1 MRARAMPVPCST
13 RSGQMLSP
21 DGAIATT
28 ERARPRRANSRATRA
43 PSELPSTC
51 TRPTPSP
58 STVRS
63 TASVR
68 AATVGRTSRCGDRPD
83 PGSSTFRTS
92 KRSASA
98 GRTAAKSRRE
108 LPQPC
113 SSSSGS
119 PAPERT
125 TDRVAVTAVVYPSRR
140 GRPVTP
146 PTRCAARAPIGGDD
160 VRVTAAPIARPNAV
174 PGAASSLDELADLV
188 ADGDVVVLSGAG
200 LSTDSGIPDYRGATG
215 SLRRHTPMTF
225 QTFTRDPRGRHRY
238 WARSFV
244 GWRQIRAARP
254 NDGHRA
260 VADLQAAGLVG
271 GLITQNVDGLH
282 QAGGARDVVELHGG
296 LDRTV
301 CLSCGDVGDRGELD
315 ERLRAANPHFGPRA
329 DEVNPD
335 GDAEL
340 PDEVLDGFV
349 MVDCL
354 ACGGGPLKPDVVF
367 FGETV
372 PRDRVEHC
380 FGLVEQA
387 RSLLVV
393 GSSLTVMS
401 GYRFVLRAAKLGI
414 PVAIVTVGPTRG
426 DAKADVR
433 LDAPL
438 GTVLPQLAD
447 LVAG

>member
-1 MRARAMPVPCST
+1 
-13 RSGQMLSP
+13 
-21 DGAIATT
+21 
-28 ERARPRRANSRATRA
+28 
-43 PSELPSTC
+43 
-51 TRPTPSP
+51 
-58 STVRS
+58 
-63 TASVR
+63 
-68 AATVGRTSRCGDRPD
+68 
-83 PGSSTFRTS
+83 
-92 KRSASA
+92 
-98 GRTAAKSRRE
+98 
-108 LPQPC
+108 
-113 SSSSGS
+113 
-119 PAPERT
+119 
-125 TDRVAVTAVVYPSRR
+125 VTAV
-140 GRPVTP
+140 
-146 PTRCAARAPIGGDD
+146 
-160 VRVTAAPIARPNAV
+160 PIARPNAV
-174 PGAASSLDELADLV
+174 PGGASSLDELADLV

-215 SLRRHTPMTF
+215 SLRRHSPMTY

-244 GWRQIRAARP
+244 GWRQIHAARP

-260 VADLQAAGLVG
+260 VADLQTAGLVRG
-271 GLITQNVDGLH
+271 VITQNVDGLH

-296 LDRTV
+296 LDRTI
-301 CLSCGDVGDRGELD
+301 CLGCGDVADRSELD
-315 ERLRAANPHFGPRA
+315 ERLRAANPDFGPRV

-335 GDAEL
+335 GDAEV

-372 PRDRVEHC
+372 PRDRVEHS

-401 GYRFVLRAAKLGI
+401 GYRFVLRAAKLGL

-426 DAKADVR
+426 DAKASLR

-438 GTVLPQLAD
+438 GVVLPELAGR
-447 LVAG
+447 LAR